1 MRGTIRK
8 RAKDS
13 WTLWWDEPRGAGG
26 KRRQRNKT
34 VKGPKRVAEAELRSI
49 LSEIDSG
56 SYIPPNK
63 LTVKDLLER
72 WLSEYVD
79 IQVRPNTADGYRMIC
94 ELHIVPVLGIL
105 RLDELHQSHVIR
117 YQQSALLNGRR
128 DGKGGLSAQTVK
140 HHHRVLSQALEYGV
154 GQGLLS
160 RNVCKNVKAPR
171 PAYREMNVLTVEQ
184 IGRLFD
190 TARSTPYFHL
200 IHLALYTGLRR
211 SELLGLRWK
220 DTDLVSSVIHVTQGL
235 NMLRDKKPIFAPPKT
250 PKSRRSVALS
260 PVAVEALQA
269 HHDER
274 EAVCG
279 SLGTDI
285 SGDDLVFGDVHGRPL
300 SPSTVSH
307 AFGDICKKAGIS
319 GIRFHDLR
327 HTHATFL
334 MKQGTSPK
342 VVQERLGH
350 SSISVTLDIYS
361 HVVPGMQELAA
372 LQLDQAL
379 KTPVYS

>member
-1 MRGTIRK
+1 MRGTIKK
-8 RAKDS
+8 RAKNS

-26 KRRQRNKT
+26 KRRQRNKAVT
-34 VKGPKRVAEAELRSI
+34 GPKRVAEAELRMI
-49 LSEIDSG
+49 LAELDSG

-63 LTVKDLLER
+63 VTVKDLLVR

-94 ELHIVPVLGIL
+94 ELHIVPALGIL
-105 RLDELHQSHVIR
+105 RLDELHPSHVMS
-117 YQQSALLNGRR
+117 YQKSALVNGRR

-160 RNVCKNVKAPR
+160 RNVCKAVKAPR
-171 PAYREMNVLTVEQ
+171 PAYKEMKVLTVEQ
-184 IGRLFD
+184 IARLFE
-190 TARSTPYFHL
+190 TARSTPYFRL

-235 NMLRDKKPIFAPPKT
+235 NMLRNKRPVFAPPKT

-260 PVAVEALQA
+260 PVAVEALEQ
-269 HHDER
+269 HHAER
-274 EAVCG
+274 EVVCE
-279 SLGTDI
+279 SLGAAI
-285 SGDDLVFGDVHGRPL
+285 SGDDLVFGDVYGNPL

-307 AFGDICKKAGIS
+307 AFGDICRKIGIS

-327 HTHATFL
+327 HTHATLL
-334 MKQGTSPK
+334 MKQVLVPRWFRRGWGT
-342 VVQERLGH
+342 VVSR
-350 SSISVTLDIYS
+350 
-361 HVVPGMQELAA
+361 
-372 LQLDQAL
+372 
-379 KTPVYS
+379 